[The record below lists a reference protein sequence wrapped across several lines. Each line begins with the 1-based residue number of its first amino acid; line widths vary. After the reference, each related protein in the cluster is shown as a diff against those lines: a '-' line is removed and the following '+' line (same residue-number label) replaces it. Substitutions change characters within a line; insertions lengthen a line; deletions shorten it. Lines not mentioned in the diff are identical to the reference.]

1 MIDCGD
7 VVGDSDRV
15 ERTPAVHLLQLAL
28 VIFLASA
35 VTLAGMPA
43 QSAEEK
49 TEVVAANDFQKLIS
63 EYLNDLHSRHP
74 AVAAASGIH
83 SWDNQLEDYSA
94 AAIADE
100 IAAIKRFQARL
111 ERIPAIALGFSDLI
125 DYQII
130 SSNMKS
136 RLLELEDIRSFQR
149 NPQIYSDAISN
160 GLLLLAIFD
169 YAPAEVRLQNVIA
182 KENQIPRLLDSAR
195 ANIHS
200 PPAIYLKLAAE
211 SFRGTLN
218 FVQSDLPK
226 AFASV
231 KDARLRRQFEKAT
244 RIAAGA
250 IWRYIKHLEKIK
262 AEPATAFAIGRQNY
276 EAKLRYDEG
285 IDVPVDV
292 LLKIAVRELS
302 NAQEEFRKA
311 AARLD
316 PKRDPLKVWAEV
328 QAEHPRAGTLVEEAR
343 KQLSSLVSFLKE
355 RQIVTLP
362 EDDLPLVQP
371 TPDFLRWSTASMWT
385 PGPFE
390 VRPIPAR
397 YFITDVDPSWSEK
410 QKEEY
415 LSSLNFAQLWTTSIH
430 EAYPGHFV
438 QALYLKRVKSVVR
451 KTWALA
457 PTSFVEGWAHY
468 AEQMMI
474 DEGFGKANPKLRMGQ
489 LADALLRLCRFVVG
503 IREHTQG
510 MTIEQATRFFMQNA
524 YMGETP
530 ARIEAERGSFDPT
543 YIVYT
548 LGKLA
553 ILKMREDYKRE
564 RGAEFSLRDF
574 HDRLLSNGLAPLW
587 AHRRMLMPGDRGK
600 LIE

>member
-1 MIDCGD
+1 MISRGD
-7 VVGDSDRV
+7 EVSDSDWVGRV
-15 ERTPAVHLLQLAL
+15 LVARLLCPAL
-28 VIFLASA
+28 VVFLTVAAS
-35 VTLAGMPA
+35 P
-43 QSAEEK
+43 QSAGDRMEI
-49 TEVVAANDFQKLIS
+49 AAADFPKLVS

-74 AVAAASGIH
+74 AMAAASGIH
-83 SWDNQLEDYSA
+83 SWDSQLEDYSP

-100 IAAIKRFQARL
+100 IAAIKKFQARL
-111 ERIPAIALGFSDLI
+111 EKIPPIALGLSDLI

-136 RLLELEDIRSFQR
+136 RLLELEALKSFQR
-149 NPQIYSDAISN
+149 NPQVYSETISN

-195 ANIHS
+195 ANIHN
-200 PPAIYLKLAAE
+200 PPAVYLKLAAE
-211 SFRGTLN
+211 SFRGTLSFIRN
-218 FVQSDLPK
+218 DLPK

-231 KDARLRRQFEKAT
+231 GDTRLRRRFKQAMA
-244 RIAAGA
+244 RACGA
-250 IWRYIKHLEKIK
+250 IEQYIRYLENMK
-262 AEPATAFAIGRQNY
+262 PAATTTFAIGRQNY

-285 IDVPVDV
+285 IDIPTGV
-292 LLKIAVRELS
+292 LLNIATRELS
-302 NAQEEFRKA
+302 KVQEEFRKT
-311 AARLD
+311 AARID
-316 PKRDPLKVWAEV
+316 PRRDPLKVWAEV
-328 QAEHPRAGTLVEEAR
+328 QAEHPSPLRLIEEVR

-355 RQIVTLP
+355 KQVVTLP

-390 VRPIPAR
+390 TRQLPAR

-410 QKEEY
+410 QKQEY

-457 PTSFVEGWAHY
+457 ATSFVEGWAHY

-474 DEGFGKANPKLRMGQ
+474 DEGFGNRDPKLKMGQ
-489 LADALLRLCRFVVG
+489 LADALLRLCRFIVG

-510 MTIEQATRFFMQNA
+510 MTIEQATQFFMQNA

-530 ARIEAERGSFDPT
+530 ARMEAERGSFDPT

-548 LGKLA
+548 VGKLA

-574 HDRLLSNGLAPLW
+574 HDHLLSNGLAPLW
-587 AHRRMLMPGDRGK
+587 AHRRMLMPGDKGK